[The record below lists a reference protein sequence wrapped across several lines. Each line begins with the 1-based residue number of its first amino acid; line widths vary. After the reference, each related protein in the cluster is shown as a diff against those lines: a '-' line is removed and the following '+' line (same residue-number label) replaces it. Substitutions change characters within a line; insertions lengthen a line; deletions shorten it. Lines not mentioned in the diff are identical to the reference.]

1 MLVEDFELGFTL
13 SSDRGSYNRLCL
25 FGNAMRWGYCIP
37 ISDED
42 IRKGVDYE
50 KARMKVT
57 LRIIDNGLGRE
68 ISPQEKAIID
78 NYCENCYFIIKN
90 LKDRCH
96 KNRFSFI

>member
-1 MLVEDFELGFTL
+1 MFNENFELGFTL
-13 SSDRGSYNRLCL
+13 SSNRESYSRLCL
-25 FGNAMRWGYCIP
+25 FENAMKRGQYIP

-57 LRIIDNGLGRE
+57 LRIIDNGLGKE

-78 NYCENCYFIIKN
+78 EYCETWYHVFKN
-90 LKDRCH
+90 YKDSHSR
-96 KNRFSFI
+96 